1 MSIMETNRINF
12 STVFPA
18 IRRARVSILAIALT
32 YLIAVLIGISMV
44 HMDVPFAL
52 DARDNIVAK
61 ANSSSDPTSKAMQ
74 NGQPL
79 VAALSDFTRNLF
91 FGAIPSTLSGLG
103 VAFPYPEALYRGWVG
118 GIVSVDGNH
127 ISRFTQSREAIYY
140 IVTLVLQL
148 IPYSLAGG
156 VGVYLGLAYFR
167 THSGFRPAKWYELP
181 RPEILDVARIYL
193 IIIPLFFIASLWE
206 FLFR

>member
-91 FGAIPSTLSGLG
+91 FGAIPST
-103 VAFPYPEALYRGWVG
+103 
-118 GIVSVDGNH
+118 
-127 ISRFTQSREAIYY
+127 
-140 IVTLVLQL
+140 
-148 IPYSLAGG
+148 
-156 VGVYLGLAYFR
+156 
-167 THSGFRPAKWYELP
+167 
-181 RPEILDVARIYL
+181 
-193 IIIPLFFIASLWE
+193 
-206 FLFR
+206 